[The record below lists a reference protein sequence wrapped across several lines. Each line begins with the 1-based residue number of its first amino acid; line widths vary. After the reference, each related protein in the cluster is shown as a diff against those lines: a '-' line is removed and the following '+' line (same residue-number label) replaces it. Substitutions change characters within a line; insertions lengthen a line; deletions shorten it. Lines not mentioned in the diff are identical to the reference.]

1 MNINVEI
8 FKRYSPKKKIE
19 IINKL
24 TPAELSM
31 VEYATLVRVV
41 KEAGYGRDKSRS
53 KDLNIHPDRRKGN
66 NWDSLVERLSW
77 CNGKLYV
84 DVYFQYEN
92 TDTTVCVIA
101 QEFFSRG
108 EYKGRVK
115 RLNHHCDEQTYYF
128 NYSEEEKRE
137 VMRSILLEYVYKNYK
152 DKLSEGEE

>member
-53 KDLNIHPDRRKGN
+53 
-66 NWDSLVERLSW
+66 
-77 CNGKLYV
+77 
-84 DVYFQYEN
+84 
-92 TDTTVCVIA
+92 
-101 QEFFSRG
+101 
-108 EYKGRVK
+108 
-115 RLNHHCDEQTYYF
+115 
-128 NYSEEEKRE
+128 
-137 VMRSILLEYVYKNYK
+137 
-152 DKLSEGEE
+152 

>member
-8 FKRYSPKKKIE
+8 FKRYSPEEENRNHQQAYSSRAFHGGICD
-19 IINKL
+19 
-24 TPAELSM
+24 
-31 VEYATLVRVV
+31 LVRVV

-108 EYKGRVK
+108 
-115 RLNHHCDEQTYYF
+115 
-128 NYSEEEKRE
+128 
-137 VMRSILLEYVYKNYK
+137 I
-152 DKLSEGEE
+152 

>member
-66 NWDSLVERLSW
+66 N
-77 CNGKLYV
+77 
-84 DVYFQYEN
+84 
-92 TDTTVCVIA
+92 
-101 QEFFSRG
+101 
-108 EYKGRVK
+108 
-115 RLNHHCDEQTYYF
+115 
-128 NYSEEEKRE
+128 
-137 VMRSILLEYVYKNYK
+137 
-152 DKLSEGEE
+152 

>member
-31 VEYATLVRVV
+31 VEYATL
-41 KEAGYGRDKSRS
+41 
-53 KDLNIHPDRRKGN
+53 
-66 NWDSLVERLSW
+66 
-77 CNGKLYV
+77 

-137 VMRSILLEYVYKNYK
+137 VMRSILLEYVYKKYK

>member
-1 MNINVEI
+1 M
-8 FKRYSPKKKIE
+8 
-19 IINKL
+19 
-24 TPAELSM
+24 
-31 VEYATLVRVV
+31 
-41 KEAGYGRDKSRS
+41 
-53 KDLNIHPDRRKGN
+53 
-66 NWDSLVERLSW
+66 
-77 CNGKLYV
+77 
-84 DVYFQYEN
+84 N

-137 VMRSILLEYVYKNYK
+137 VMRSILLEYVYKKYK